1 MHQDASRAE
10 DFRKKK
16 QQKLV
21 DDGPGPRRPGD
32 GGDSDD
38 HEGGDKGPDDEVE
51 VVNVKLKPATA
62 YSGGANDNEWWSDK
76 PLDGVPVKLDPL
88 PNKRMVGTLN
98 GQVLV
103 VSGAPSH
110 YDSLNWQKT
119 WGVLNCQCKET
130 GEALLASASPE
141 VRSKVL
147 MINPNHLQGKKWFN
161 ASLLLA
167 THLFLKS

>member
-1 MHQDASRAE
+1 MVVSSDATPTMIGAVDWTNGLTTRASVQSVGPWVGLLGE
-10 DFRKKK
+10 EEGDMKIHIAEFLS
-16 QQKLV
+16 LV
-21 DDGPGPRRPGD
+21 VFAC
-32 GGDSDD
+32 
-38 HEGGDKGPDDEVE
+38 EVA
-51 VVNVKLKPATA
+51 PQ
-62 YSGGANDNEWWSDK
+62 WH
-76 PLDGVPVKLDPL
+76 
-88 PNKRMVGTLN
+88 KRMVGTLN

-130 GEALLASASPE
+130 ARSASPE